1 MAALFQRQVAR
12 RQGVIRQML
21 NLLKLAIGI
30 QTKLLVKI
38 QGFILML
45 RCWFVE
51 PPSHHRT
58 QIQVS
63 QLPAQRPLGPSQLQL
78 GHHHPPQDQG
88 ACAWSDVKLIQAQ
101 FTQ

>member
-1 MAALFQRQVAR
+1 
-12 RQGVIRQML
+12 ML

-30 QTKLLVKI
+30 QPKLLVKI

-45 RCWFVE
+45 RDWFVE
-51 PPSHHRT
+51 PPTHHRT
-58 QIQVS
+58 QKQIS

-78 GHHHPPQDQG
+78 GNQHPPQDQG
-88 ACAWSDVKLIQAQ
+88 ACTWFDVKLLQAQ